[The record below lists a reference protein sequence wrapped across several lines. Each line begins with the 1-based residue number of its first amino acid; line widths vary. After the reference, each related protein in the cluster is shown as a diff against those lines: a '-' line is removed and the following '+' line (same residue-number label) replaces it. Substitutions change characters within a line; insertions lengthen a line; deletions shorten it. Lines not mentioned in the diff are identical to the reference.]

1 MAFKDLRRQ
10 LVGFGAGLAAGVVM
24 TLTALPHAA
33 PARAQSAP
41 VPDELAAL
49 KADVE
54 QLKAKA
60 RDQSHVMADVAHHI
74 TRLWI
79 GGVKENWPLADFFFS
94 ETQSH
99 LRWAVR
105 VIPVRK
111 DAAGRDVDLRGI
123 LQGIETS
130 SLKELHDAVAAKDKA
145 RFEKAY
151 RQMTQSCA
159 SCHTASAKPYLRPKV
174 PERPDTDVIE
184 FAPQP

>member
-1 MAFKDLRRQ
+1 MRSYALFAGGLC
-10 LVGFGAGLAAGVVM
+10 VGFVGALVLLRHAP
-24 TLTALPHAA
+24 TAHAQPTPAAA
-33 PARAQSAP
+33 PDVNS
-41 VPDELAAL
+41 L

-54 QLKAKA
+54 RLKAVA
-60 RDQSHVMADVAHHI
+60 TDQSHVMTDVAHQFSC
-74 TRLWI
+74 LWFA
-79 GGVKENWPLADFFFS
+79 GRARNWPLADFFFS

-111 DAAGRDVDLRGI
+111 DAAGRDVDLGGI

-130 SLKELHDAVAAKDKA
+130 SLKDLHDSIAAKDEP

-151 RQMTQSCA
+151 RTMIESCT

-174 PERPDTDVIE
+174 PDRPDTDVLNFE
-184 FAPQP
+184 PQP

>member
-24 TLTALPHAA
+24 TLTAVPHAA
-33 PARAQSAP
+33 PARAQPAP
-41 VPDELAAL
+41 PTDELAAL

-60 RDQSHVMADVAHHI
+60 SDQSHVMADVAHHFSC
-74 TRLWI
+74 LWFA
-79 GGVKENWPLADFFFS
+79 GEKENWPLADFFFS